1 MKTTVTNSYNIDWRQ
16 YINEDAIPTLDFM
29 DQFDNIKNDINIYI
43 ININGAS
50 TDDPCLTC
58 PNRGGPRD
66 VFGNPTVGDSPCQW
80 CRHYKWR
87 ITW

>member
-1 MKTTVTNSYNIDWRQ
+1 MKMIVTNSYNIDWRQ

-29 DQFDNIKNDINIYI
+29 DQFDNIKNNINIYI
-43 ININGAS
+43 ININDANV
-50 TDDPCLTC
+50 DDPCLIC
-58 PNRGGPRD
+58 PNRGGPKD

-80 CRHYKWR
+80 CNNYKWR